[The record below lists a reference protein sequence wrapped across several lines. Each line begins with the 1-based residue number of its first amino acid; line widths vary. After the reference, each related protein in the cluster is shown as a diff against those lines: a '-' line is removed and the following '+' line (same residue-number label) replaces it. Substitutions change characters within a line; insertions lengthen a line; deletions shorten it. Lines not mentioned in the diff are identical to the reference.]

1 MRSTRRRQLVS
12 CFHLIRRFSREVCA
26 LRVGPIVKKI
36 RCFGVAQM
44 MGICREVL
52 SRLVKPSSLSLCL
65 AMTEEPKGDG
75 GQEYTNANAYS
86 NCDAD
91 MRSLR
96 EAV

>member
-1 MRSTRRRQLVS
+1 
-12 CFHLIRRFSREVCA
+12 
-26 LRVGPIVKKI
+26 
-36 RCFGVAQM
+36 M

-91 MRSLR
+91 LRSLR